1 MKRFGYLCDVLG
13 LLGVCIFMTL
23 ASLTLSLFRLLV
35 ALVVR
40 ILLRSP
46 SMLLRPIWNVKLL
59 PLSVVR
65 KGNKIW
71 LTLRISRLTLG
82 IGFEKTST
90 GELLIESG
98 TGYITTKDTQEVG
111 SSKSVSVGAAHS
123 DSEDEPQRDIN
134 GRMD

>member
-1 MKRFGYLCDVLG
+1 MKSFGYLCDVLG

-23 ASLTLSLFRLLV
+23 ASLALSLFRLLV

-46 SMLLRPIWNVKLL
+46 SMLLRPIWNVRLL

-98 TGYITTKDTQEVG
+98 TGYITTKDTKEVG
-111 SSKSVSVGAAHS
+111 SIKSVSGGAARS
-123 DSEDEPQRDIN
+123 DREDEPQRGIN